1 MEGIADVDPA
11 CDCHEKE
18 VRYSR
23 DTFDSG
29 FVCKRCSARHAIS
42 HVELV
47 HRREDDVLHYV
58 WTFGFLLFVTEFAL
72 KVGGTQDLDFVSWGQ
87 VCVCVFVFGV
97 VRPLV
102 FCS

>member
-23 DTFDSG
+23 DTFDNG
-29 FVCKRCSARHAIS
+29 FVCKWCSARHAW
-42 HVELV
+42 HG
-47 HRREDDVLHYV
+47 DVLHYV
-58 WTFGFLLFVTEFAL
+58 VTFGSLLFVTKLAL
-72 KVGGTQDLDFVSWGQ
+72 KVGGSQDWDFVSWGH
-87 VCVCVFVFGV
+87 VCVFAWFG
-97 VRPLV
+97 RLF